1 MSKRNPNPF
10 GSSKWLR
17 EMQKARREVTKTNAF
32 KEAVKDQK
40 RRNKEMIRN
49 SKANRTMQIRQQRAD
64 NQHRQYVDQ
73 TERMD
78 KAGKIEMVK
87 AIGNQFAKN
96 LVPGT
101 TTYGASAGINAM
113 NNLITNNSEIA
124 DKNITKR
131 KDDEEQEEATGA
143 LGF

>member
-1 MSKRNPNPF
+1 MRKANPNPF

-17 EMQKARREVTKTNAF
+17 EMQKARREVIKTSAL
-32 KEAVKDQK
+32 KEAARNQK
-40 RRNKEMIRN
+40 RKNKELIKG
-49 SKANRTMQIRQQRAD
+49 SKTGRTMQVRQQRAD

-73 TERMD
+73 TERLE

-101 TTYGASAGINAM
+101 TAYGTSAGIDAM
-113 NNLITNNSEIA
+113 NSLITNNSEIA

-131 KDDEEQEEATGA
+131 KDEDQEDSTGS
-143 LGF
+143 LEF